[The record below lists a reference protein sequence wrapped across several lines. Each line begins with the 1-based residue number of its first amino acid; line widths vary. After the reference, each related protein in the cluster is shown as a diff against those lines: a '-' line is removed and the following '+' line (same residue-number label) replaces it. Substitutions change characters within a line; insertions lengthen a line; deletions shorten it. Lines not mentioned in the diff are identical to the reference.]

1 MSFIVIIHD
10 ACRNCSS
17 FLYEVHANPAPC
29 KTRKEIQFISVRH
42 VPRLVC
48 QLSCTL
54 CIHTRAAIPQM
65 HFAFVKAFADSVSSQ
80 KRAAADG
87 ECREECLLQET
98 ATKEAAMATR
108 MEEVQAELKQ
118 SRLALGNADAE
129 IERLG
134 VFSSQLKKVL
144 PFILTALPEP
154 WVKAYVPRVFLLF
167 FCFFMARREQTWTPV
182 H

>member
-1 MSFIVIIHD
+1 M
-10 ACRNCSS
+10 
-17 FLYEVHANPAPC
+17 FLCLGCQVHLLSGPA
-29 KTRKEIQFISVRH
+29 RVLQH
-42 VPRLVC
+42 VP
-48 QLSCTL
+48 Q
-54 CIHTRAAIPQM
+54 TRSV
-65 HFAFVKAFADSVSSQ
+65 FVKAFADSVNSQ

-134 VFSSQLKKVL
+134 VFSSQMKKVL
-144 PFILTALPEP
+144 RLLLATLEHLHLALSES
-154 WVKAYVPRVFLLF
+154 L
-167 FCFFMARREQTWTPV
+167 V
-182 H
+182 HD

>member
-1 MSFIVIIHD
+1 M
-10 ACRNCSS
+10 
-17 FLYEVHANPAPC
+17 
-29 KTRKEIQFISVRH
+29 
-42 VPRLVC
+42 
-48 QLSCTL
+48 
-54 CIHTRAAIPQM
+54 
-65 HFAFVKAFADSVSSQ
+65 SSQ

-134 VFSSQLKKVL
+134 VFSTQLKKVL
-144 PFILTALPEP
+144 FHPQNTRPAPCPCCL
-154 WVKAYVPRVFLLF
+154 V
-167 FCFFMARREQTWTPV
+167 
-182 H
+182 

>member
-1 MSFIVIIHD
+1 MKGNS
-10 ACRNCSS
+10 
-17 FLYEVHANPAPC
+17 
-29 KTRKEIQFISVRH
+29 IQFDMF
-42 VPRLVC
+42 LV
-48 QLSCTL
+48 LYASCL
-54 CIHTRAAIPQM
+54 AHCLPARIHTRAAIPEM
-65 HFAFVKAFADSVSSQ
+65 HFVFVKAFADSVSSQ

-144 PFILTALPEP
+144 CFILATQDQLNTALPEP
-154 WVKAYVPRVFLLF
+154 WVKG
-167 FCFFMARREQTWTPV
+167 
-182 H
+182 